1 MYIKHLSGLSIYL
14 NLRNDRE
21 NYTFHPNIRNKHDFD
36 KVYTK
41 TLKNLNVIAKQLLEN
56 NSCFCF
62 IFRPDFRKPI
72 NLISIIM
79 KKPFILSVILLLCA
93 FISSPSQGKEKG
105 FSIPIEKYTLNNG
118 LTVVLHEDHSDPIA
132 SVAVYYHV
140 GSSRETKGKT
150 GFAHLFEHMM
160 FQKSE
165 NVGEDQLFKNIQG
178 AGGDLNGSTSQDRT
192 NYYEVVPKN
201 ALEMALWLESDRM
214 GYLENTV
221 TKAALVN
228 QQNVVQN
235 EKRQSV
241 DNAPYGFNSGLIY
254 KNLYPKGHPY
264 SWTVIG
270 EMEDLTNATVDD
282 VKAFHRKYYS
292 PNNAFLVISGDI
304 NKSEV
309 KKMVSKYFGEIP
321 SGEKIEK
328 RQPMPTTLTSTIR
341 LYHEDN
347 FAKAPLLTIVFPTVE
362 RYSKESYALNFL
374 GELLA
379 GSKKSPLYTLL
390 VKDKKLTSRVM
401 TRNGS
406 QELAGAFTIS
416 VNANPGVNL
425 TEVEKAIFEGF
436 AKFEKD
442 GFSEED
448 LTRIKAGNETGFYNR
463 FSSVQGKAFTL
474 AEYAM
479 STGDPEYYKKD
490 LANNQS
496 VTMAEIKA
504 VYEKYL
510 KGKNF
515 VETSFVPKGET
526 KLIAEGSVNAGIVE
540 EDVTKAA
547 EVKAD
552 ATVEEKI
559 VKTPTKFDRTVMPPL
574 GSDPEVTI
582 PKPWT
587 VSLSNGMKI
596 WGIKQNEL
604 PLIQYSIVI
613 GGGRLFDKVEK
624 AGVANLLATMLNEGT
639 KNKTPEQL
647 EDAIDLLGASIRV
660 SSGNENISIDVSSLA
675 KNFEKTLALVE
686 EILLEPRWDAEQFA
700 LAKSR
705 IINGLK
711 RNTASPDYLA
721 SSTLNKLIYGDNIL
735 AIDATGT
742 ETSVTAITMEDL
754 KEYYNRYFS
763 PSVSNFLVVGDVD
776 QSKVLAALA
785 ELNKKWQSKKVDLP
799 EIKIPEAPEKSQ
811 IYFVDVPGAKQSV
824 VSIGAPSIPR
834 TNIDFYPATV
844 ANYKLGG
851 SFNGVFN
858 LILREEKGF
867 TYGARSN
874 FQGGKNFG
882 SFTASSKVRTNS
894 TFESVTIFKT
904 EMEKYRTT
912 IPQEYVNFT
921 KSSLLKGNAL
931 RFETLRD
938 LLNMLNEMA
947 TYNLPAD
954 YIKQEEAF
962 IKGLTVD
969 KEQELARKYIDPQKM
984 YYVVVGDAKTQLN
997 SLEEIGFGKPI
1008 LVKPGK

>member
-1 MYIKHLSGLSIYL
+1 MVFTLFSNPTLS
-14 NLRNDRE
+14 
-21 NYTFHPNIRNKHDFD
+21 
-36 KVYTK
+36 
-41 TLKNLNVIAKQLLEN
+41 
-56 NSCFCF
+56 
-62 IFRPDFRKPI
+62 
-72 NLISIIM
+72 
-79 KKPFILSVILLLCA
+79 
-93 FISSPSQGKEKG
+93 KEKG

-178 AGGDLNGSTSQDRT
+178 AGGELNGSTSQDRT

-221 TKAALVN
+221 TKTALVN

-241 DNAPYGFNSGLIY
+241 DNAPYGFNSGLVY

-282 VKAFHRKYYS
+282 VKAFHRKFYS

-309 KKMVSKYFGEIP
+309 KAMVSKYFGEIP

-328 RQPMPTTLTSTIR
+328 RSPMPITLASTIR

-347 FAKAPLLTIVFPTVE
+347 FAKAPLLTMVFPSVE

-379 GSKKSPLYTLL
+379 GSKKSPLYTVL

-406 QELAGAFTIS
+406 QELAGSFTIS

-463 FSSVQGKAFTL
+463 FSSAQGKAFTL
-474 AEYAM
+474 AEYTM
-479 STGDPEYYKKD
+479 NTGDPEFYKKD

-504 VYEKYL
+504 VYEKYI
-510 KGKNF
+510 KGKSF

-526 KLIAEGSVNAGIVE
+526 KLVAEGSVNAGIVE

-552 ATVEEKI
+552 ATAEEKI
-559 VKTPTKFDRTVMPPL
+559 IKTPTKFDRTIMPPL
-574 GSDPEVTI
+574 GTDPEVSI
-582 PKPWT
+582 PNPWN
-587 VSLSNGMKI
+587 VSISNGMKI
-596 WGIKQNEL
+596 WGIRQNEL

-613 GGGRLFDKVEK
+613 GGGHLLDQVEK

-660 SSGNENISIDVSSLA
+660 SSGNENISIDVSTLA
-675 KNFEKTLALVE
+675 RNFEKTLALAE
-686 EILLEPRWDAEQFA
+686 EILLEPRWDEEQFA

-705 IINGLK
+705 TINGLK
-711 RNTASPDYLA
+711 RNAASPDYLA

-735 AIDATGT
+735 AIDASGT
-742 ETSVTAITMEDL
+742 EKSVAAITMNDL
-754 KEYYNRYFS
+754 KEYYNRYIS
-763 PSVSNFLVVGDVD
+763 PSVTNFLVVGDVE
-776 QSKVLAALA
+776 QQKVVTALSG
-785 ELNKKWQSKKVDLP
+785 LNMKWQAKKVEMP
-799 EIKIPEAPEKSQ
+799 ELKISGAPEKSQ

-824 VSIGAPSIPR
+824 ISIGTPSISR
-834 TNIDFYPATV
+834 TNPDFYAATV

-874 FQGGKNFG
+874 FQGTKNFG
-882 SFTASSKVRTNS
+882 TFIASSRVRTNS
-894 TFESVTIFKT
+894 TLESVSIFKK
-904 EMEKYRTT
+904 EMEKYRTS
-912 IPQEYVNFT
+912 IPQDYINFT

-938 LLNMLNEMA
+938 LLNMLNEMSA
-947 TYNLPAD
+947 NNLPAD

-962 IKGLTVD
+962 LRGLTVD
-969 KEQELARKYIDPQKM
+969 EELELAGKYINPQKM
-984 YYVVVGDAKTQLN
+984 YYVVVGDAKTQMK
-997 SLEEIGFGKPI
+997 SLEEIGFGQPI
-1008 LVKPGK
+1008 LVNPGK